1 MTERVLSRGSRA
13 YPERSWLA
21 AIIGVGAG
29 ALGGLILLIGALLYS
44 PLIGLVA
51 LSAAVTG
58 TAIVVYAPNVMLL
71 AMAFVTPLERI
82 GRFGDDLTLQTFS
95 LMRIVGLAAFL
106 AVIVQMLL
114 RRQPLALS
122 TPLALCALLQAQA
135 FASIAYALDPV
146 STQAHAITMLGG
158 LLMLFTIV
166 QGVRSWDVIE
176 AALLTWLVATLLICL
191 YQVYDWHFGAEIS
204 DLDIG
209 SVSAR
214 FSTTLNALSEKDT
227 LGAVKRAMGTTS
239 NSAIYGINLLLA
251 LPFVFYRM
259 KVAHS
264 WPSVGFWAVGLGLV
278 VYNMMLTNT
287 RAVLI
292 LAVLMLGLIVALGLY
307 RMTVARALS
316 GIVIG
321 ALLLPL
327 LPQSIWDRVL
337 HVDAYAIE
345 NATNLQWRFD
355 LWAAALKLGGEHWLS
370 GVGVGNRTAIIS
382 YLDPLRFD
390 GEWIMAHNEF
400 LQIFTELGVPGVL
413 VFSLFVGSLLLRSWR
428 VMRRC
433 SADPELSRMRWFAA
447 ASFCSL
453 LIAPVFGLQVDVF
466 HFPLKG
472 WWLVAGLIL
481 VLDRLTRER
490 IANGDRQV
498 SDAG

>member
-1 MTERVLSRGSRA
+1 M
-13 YPERSWLA
+13 
-21 AIIGVGAG
+21 IGVL
-29 ALGGLILLIGALLYS
+29 ALF
-44 PLIGLVA
+44 
-51 LSAAVTG
+51 AAVAA
-58 TAIVVYAPNVMLL
+58 TAFVVYAPNIMLL

-95 LMRIVGLAAFL
+95 LMRIVGLAALL
-106 AVIVQMLL
+106 AVIAQMLL
-114 RRQPLALS
+114 RRQPLVLS

-135 FASIAYALDPV
+135 FASITYALDPA

-166 QGVRSWDVIE
+166 QGVRSWRAVE
-176 AALLTWLVATLLICL
+176 ATLLAWLVATLLICL

-214 FSTTLNALSEKDT
+214 FSTTLNALSEKET
-227 LGAVKRAMGTTS
+227 LGAAKRAMGTTS
-239 NSAIYGINLLLA
+239 NSAVYGINLLLA

-259 KVAHS
+259 RVARS
-264 WPSVGFWAVGLGLV
+264 WPAAGFWAVGLVLV
-278 VYNMMLTNT
+278 VYNLMLTNT

-292 LAVLMLGLIVALGLY
+292 LAVLMFSLIAALGLY
-307 RMTVARALS
+307 RMTAVRALS
-316 GIVIG
+316 AILMG
-321 ALLLPL
+321 AMLLPL

-337 HVDAYAIE
+337 HLDAYDLE
-345 NATNLQWRFD
+345 NATNLQWRFN
-355 LWAAALKLGGEHWLS
+355 LWAAALKLGGEHWLA

-400 LQIFTELGVPGVL
+400 LQIFTELGIPGLL
-413 VFSLFVGSLLLRSWR
+413 VFMSFIGSLLLRSWR
-428 VMRRC
+428 VMRQC
-433 SADPELSRMRWFAA
+433 NADPELSRMRWFAA
-447 ASFCSL
+447 ASFCAL
-453 LIAPVFGLQVDVF
+453 LVAPVFGLQVDVF

-481 VLDRLTRER
+481 VLDRLMRER
-490 IANGDRQV
+490 IAQGERQV
-498 SDAG
+498 PHAA

>member
-1 MTERVLSRGSRA
+1 MTQSGLSRGLRS
-13 YPERSWLA
+13 YPERNWLA
-21 AIIGVGAG
+21 AMIGVGAG
-29 ALGGLILLIGALLYS
+29 TLGGLILLISALLYS
-44 PLIGLVA
+44 PLIGMLA

-58 TAIVVYAPNVMLL
+58 TAIVVYVPNLLLL

-95 LMRIVGLAAFL
+95 LMRIVGLAALL
-106 AVIVQMLL
+106 AVIAQMLL
-114 RRQPLALS
+114 RRQSLALS

-135 FASIAYALDPV
+135 FASIAYALDPA

-166 QGVRSWDVIE
+166 QGVRSWRAVE
-176 AALLTWLVATLLICL
+176 ATLLAWLVATLLICL
-191 YQVYDWHFGAEIS
+191 YQIYDWHFGAEIS

-214 FSTTLNALSEKDT
+214 FSTTLNALSEKET

-239 NSAIYGINLLLA
+239 NSAVYGINLLLA
-251 LPFVFYRM
+251 LPFTFYRM
-259 KVAHS
+259 RVAHS
-264 WPSVGFWAVGLGLV
+264 WPAAGFWAFGLVLV
-278 VYNMMLTNT
+278 VYNLMLTNT

-292 LAVLMLGLIVALGLY
+292 LAVLMFVLIAALGLY
-307 RMTVARALS
+307 RVTVVRALS
-316 GIVIG
+316 AIMIG
-321 ALLLPL
+321 GLLLPL
-327 LPQSIWDRVL
+327 LPQSVWDRVL
-337 HVDAYAIE
+337 HLDAYDLG

-355 LWAAALKLGGEHWLS
+355 LWAAALKLGSEHWLA
-370 GVGVGNRTAIIS
+370 GVGVGNRTAIIA

-390 GEWIMAHNEF
+390 GEWMMAHNEF
-400 LQIFTELGVPGVL
+400 LQVFTELGFPGL
-413 VFSLFVGSLLLRSWR
+413 LIFTGFIGSLLLRSWK

-433 SADPELSRMRWFAA
+433 SADPALSRMRWFAA

-453 LIAPVFGLQVDVF
+453 LVAPVFGLQVDVF

-481 VLDRLTRER
+481 VLDRLMREQV
-490 IANGDRQV
+490 AQGDRQV
-498 SDAG
+498 FDAP